1 MRSVQKSIFEISRKG
16 RKAYSI
22 INDETPI
29 LQPEELFGQDY
40 LRENH
45 ARLPEVSEIDLV
57 RHFTNLSKRN
67 HGIDNGFYPLGSCT
81 MKYNPRVNEAM
92 ANLPGFTECHPLTQV
107 DSVQGS
113 LKIIHELEK
122 LLCEIFGMDAFT
134 LQPAAGAHGEL
145 TGLLLIKAYHKS
157 RGEDNRK
164 VILVPDSAH
173 GTNPASA
180 NMAGYELK
188 VVASNKDGI
197 VDINSLETYMNDELA
212 GMMLTNPNTLGLF
225 ENNILEMTRMV
236 HEAGG
241 QLYYDGANANALLG
255 ISNPGLMGFDIV
267 HTNLHKTF
275 STPHGGGGPGSGP
288 IGVKSHLE
296 KFLPSPR
303 IGVHLDKFIIIESP
317 DSIGPV
323 KTFFGNFGMMVR
335 TYTYI
340 RLHGPEGLKK
350 LSQCAILN
358 ANYLQDKLKG
368 TYNLPHD
375 FRCMH
380 EFVLSASKQKDEYGV
395 TARDID
401 KALIDYGIHPPTTY
415 FPMIVDE
422 ALMIEPTE
430 TENLETLDNFVDVML
445 EIDQIAR
452 ENPDELHK
460 MPLNTPVGRP
470 DETSAARKP
479 VLKYNFED

>member
-1 MRSVQKSIFEISRKG
+1 MRSIQKSIFEISRKG

-22 INDETPI
+22 INDETPV
-29 LQPEELFGQDY
+29 LEAKELFGQEY
-40 LRENH
+40 LREND

-57 RHFTNLSKRN
+57 RHFTNLSRRN
-67 HGIDNGFYPLGSCT
+67 HGVDNGFYPLGSCT
-81 MKYNPRVNEAM
+81 MKFNPRVNEAM
-92 ANLPGFTECHPLTQV
+92 ASLPGFTECHPLSQV
-107 DSVQGS
+107 DYVQGS
-113 LKIIHELEK
+113 LKIIYELEK

-145 TGLLLIKAYHKS
+145 TGLLLIKTFHKS
-157 RGEDNRK
+157 RGEHNRR

-180 NMAGYELK
+180 SMAGFELK
-188 VVASNKDGI
+188 VVASSKKGI
-197 VDINSLETYMNDELA
+197 VDINSLKNYMNDELA

-225 ENNILEMTRMV
+225 EKEILEMTRMV
-236 HEAGG
+236 HAAGG

-296 KFLPSPR
+296 KFLPRPR
-303 IGVHLDKFIIIESP
+303 VGMHLDKFIIIESP
-317 DSIGPV
+317 DSIGPI

-335 TYTYI
+335 AYTYI

-358 ANYLQDKLKG
+358 ANYLQEKLK
-368 TYNLPHD
+368 
-375 FRCMH
+375 
-380 EFVLSASKQKDEYGV
+380 
-395 TARDID
+395 
-401 KALIDYGIHPPTTY
+401 
-415 FPMIVDE
+415 
-422 ALMIEPTE
+422 
-430 TENLETLDNFVDVML
+430 
-445 EIDQIAR
+445 
-452 ENPDELHK
+452 
-460 MPLNTPVGRP
+460 
-470 DETSAARKP
+470 
-479 VLKYNFED
+479 